1 MRKIN
6 KIQHKLRHTGSAI
19 LCSLSILANLFLT
32 VFTEVFC
39 TFTWK
44 RKWRLGNE
52 FDYSL
57 LTNPH
62 PAHPSCLANRSKQ
75 QYIDTQE
82 VLGWVDNPFVNK
94 SFCPCL
100 HSPSKCRAPL
110 PLHPILGTCC
120 SLLWTRTSTSNFCPC
135 ATGSSFCIW
144 NSIPLFKNCFLL
156 ILHQILLNQLSRWLM
171 LQRSHNNARCS

>member
-6 KIQHKLRHTGSAI
+6 KIQDKLRHTGSAI

-44 RKWRLGNE
+44 IKWRLGNE
-52 FDYSL
+52 FDYPL

-62 PAHPSCLANRSKQ
+62 PAHPSCLANRNKQ

-82 VLGWVDNPFVNK
+82 VLGWVDNPFVNNPFVPA
-94 SFCPCL
+94 STVHPNAGL
-100 HSPSKCRAPL
+100 LSLSTQSLGPAVASYGPEL
-110 PLHPILGTCC
+110 PPAISALVPQGQASAFETLYP
-120 SLLWTRTSTSNFCPC
+120 F
-135 ATGSSFCIW
+135 
-144 NSIPLFKNCFLL
+144 FKTV
-156 ILHQILLNQLSRWLM
+156 S
-171 LQRSHNNARCS
+171 